1 VAIGA
6 NADGTRRPALTLL
19 MNPVSVNSG
28 SFPCQSSR
36 LTGQSEESH
45 RPSAERLREDIPP
58 ALLSALIAVAT
69 GSPYSP
75 HKDFGV
81 A

>member
-1 VAIGA
+1 MREKPA
-6 NADGTRRPALTLL
+6 RR
-19 MNPVSVNSG
+19 
-28 SFPCQSSR
+28 Q
-36 LTGQSEESH
+36 
-45 RPSAERLREDIPP
+45 SAERLREDIPP
-58 ALLSALIAVAT
+58 AVSSALIAVAT